1 MLAGP
6 MTALRLR
13 SLPRAALRPICALAA
28 WGLLACGPREGA
40 EAPAPPAEAA
50 EAAEAAELAEVAEPA
65 APEGLA
71 RPGPTT
77 AHWTVVDTLR
87 EAAALRFHPSDGGG
101 RAWLESA
108 EPERPPVSSPGRFRI
123 AFEVGPLGI
132 ATGGLLTLQVSPF
145 WGWST
150 PQVEAPE
157 APGYTVVTSDA
168 PGALLE
174 PATLGDQ
181 LLGIVN
187 RGRPLAPGE
196 RVRIDYGA
204 GPERAATDRFAERGS
219 RFWLAVDGDG
229 DGVRKLLDHPP
240 GVDVVAGPPARLVV
254 HVPGVA
260 RPGEAVPVSIA
271 VLDAAG
277 SAGVAFAGEIA
288 LRASSPAA
296 LELPASA
303 RLAAGDGGVVRAHA
317 TAREPGVAWV
327 EAGGPGGLDARSNPI
342 LVTREGPRVLWADL
356 HGHSALSDGTGTPA
370 EYLRY
375 ARDVAALDAV
385 ALTDHDHW
393 GMVPLDAHPELWRAI
408 LTATEAFH
416 EPGRFVTL
424 GGYEWTS
431 WIYGHRHVL
440 TFEGEPALHSSF
452 DPRTETP
459 QQLWQAL
466 EGRAAL
472 TFAHHP
478 AGGPIAVDWSIPPD
492 PRFEPVTEIVSVHG
506 SSESPDTPMPIYDPV
521 DGHWVRDA
529 LARGYRLG
537 FVGSGDSHD
546 GHPGLAQL
554 ASSSGGGVA
563 AILSEERTREGVLAA
578 LRARRAYATNGPR
591 ILLRAALGP
600 HPMGSV
606 ARVPEGGS
614 LDTLLFVHAVGTGPI
629 ARVELVRSGAV
640 VDGVDVEGR
649 LEVALERP
657 VEGLRA
663 GEYVYVRVVQEDDGA
678 AWSSPIFVEAAASK
692 AAAASPAP

>member
-13 SLPRAALRPICALAA
+13 PLARAALAPTCALAA
-28 WGLLACGPREGA
+28 HCLLGCGPREDA
-40 EAPAPPAEAA
+40 APPAPAA
-50 EAAEAAELAEVAEPA
+50 EAAEIAEVAEA
-65 APEGLA
+65 ASPGGEA
-71 RPGPTT
+71 RPGPAT
-77 AHWTVVDTLR
+77 ADWRVVDMLR
-87 EAAALRFHPSDGGG
+87 EAQAATFHPSDGGG

-108 EPERPPVSSPGRFRI
+108 EPARPPVSSPGRFRI

-132 ATGGLLTLQVSPF
+132 ATGGLVTLQVSPF

-150 PQVEAPE
+150 PQVDTPD
-157 APGYTVVTSDA
+157 APGYTVVTSAA
-168 PGALLE
+168 PGVELE
-174 PATLGDQ
+174 PTTLADQ
-181 LLGIVN
+181 LLGVAN
-187 RGRPLAPGE
+187 RGRPLAAGE
-196 RVRIDYGA
+196 RVWIDYGA
-204 GPERAATDRFAERGS
+204 GPAGATTDRFVELGS
-219 RFWLAVDGDG
+219 RFWVAVDGDG
-229 DGVRKLLDHPP
+229 DGVRRLLDHPP

-271 VLDAAG
+271 VLDAQG

-288 LRASSPAA
+288 LATSSPTA
-296 LELPASA
+296 LQVPASA
-303 RLAAGDGGVVRAHA
+303 RIAREDGGVVRALGA
-317 TAREPGVAWV
+317 ALEPGLAFV
-327 EAGGPGGLDARSNPI
+327 EASGPDGLRARSNPI
-342 LVTREGPRVLWADL
+342 LVTRDGPRVLWADL

-375 ARDVAALDAV
+375 ARDVAALDVA

-408 LTATEAFH
+408 QTATEAFH

-440 TFEGEPALHSSF
+440 YFEGEPVLHSSL

-472 TFAHHP
+472 TIAHHP

-492 PRFEPVTEIVSVHG
+492 PRFEPVTEIASVHG

-529 LARGYRLG
+529 LDRGYRLG

-546 GHPGLAQL
+546 AHPGLAQL
-554 ASSSGGGVA
+554 ASPSGGGVA

-578 LRARRAYATNGPR
+578 LRARRCYATNGPR

-606 ARVPEGGS
+606 VPVPEGGA
-614 LDTLLFVHAVGTGPI
+614 LDLPLFVHAVGTGPI

-640 VDGVDVEGR
+640 VDGIDVEGR

-678 AWSSPIFVEAAASK
+678 AWSSPIFLEPAA
-692 AAAASPAP
+692 PR